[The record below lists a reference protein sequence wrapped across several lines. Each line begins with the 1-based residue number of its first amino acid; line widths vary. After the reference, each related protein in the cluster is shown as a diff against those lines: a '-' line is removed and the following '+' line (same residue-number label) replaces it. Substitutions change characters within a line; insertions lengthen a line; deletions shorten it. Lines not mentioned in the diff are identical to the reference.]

1 MMSATPSRF
10 NQPSLALP
18 PRRATLSSW
27 QALTASIALAAVGTF
42 GPMASSQAAPLPA
55 VVSVPSVDLSR
66 YQGHWYQIALYP
78 NRFQRQCVSNTTADY
93 TVQADGTVEVINQCK
108 KADGSISKA
117 VGTARVKQPKSS
129 WLQPKPLPA
138 STSRLEVRFAPQW
151 LEWSSLVWAP
161 YWVIQ
166 LADDYRYAV
175 VSEPKR
181 EYLWI
186 LSRTPTLDPQDD
198 AIIRGLLQQQG
209 YDLDK
214 LRLEPQP
221 Q

>member
-1 MMSATPSRF
+1 MIRTSLFNRWPRSR
-10 NQPSLALP
+10 QHIQTLAL
-18 PRRATLSSW
+18 ASAFALST
-27 QALTASIALAAVGTF
+27 QA
-42 GPMASSQAAPLPA
+42 PMATAQAAPLPA
-55 VVSVPSVDLSR
+55 LVSVPSVDLNR

-78 NRFQRQCVSNTTADY
+78 NSFQRQCVSNTTADY
-93 TVQADGTVEVINQCK
+93 TVLADGSVEVLNQCK
-108 KADGSISKA
+108 KADGSFSKA
-117 VGTARVKQPKSS
+117 VGAARVKQSKVT
-129 WLQPKPLPA
+129 LLNPKPLPA
-138 STSRLEVRFAPQW
+138 STSRLEVRFAPKW
-151 LEWSSLVWAP
+151 LEWVSAVWAP

-175 VSEPKR
+175 VGDPSRK
-181 EYLWI
+181 YLWI

-209 YDLDK
+209 YDPTK